1 MAPFNTFFGI
11 LILAIPLAVAIPRYT
26 EVTEHQAI
34 SFQGTP
40 LEARWGLIIPLSLTS
55 VDFIPVPMTLTVAPP
70 RGHTAAGGT
79 AVRHGNGA
87 GLSRTSTVRGII
99 NATLQHVAPAR
110 VAGA

>member
-26 EVTEHQAI
+26 ENQAI
-34 SFQGTP
+34 SFQGTS
-40 LEARWGLIIPLSLTS
+40 LEARWGLIIPLSLIS
-55 VDFIPVPMTLTVAPP
+55 VDLIPVPMTLTVAPP

-79 AVRHGNGA
+79 AVTPGNGA
-87 GLSRTSTVRGII
+87 GLSRTSTVRGIV
-99 NATLQHVAPAR
+99 NAAPQHVAPAR